1 VSVISALSL
10 AKDPR
15 AATAELLRVVDGA
28 LAKRT
33 KK

>member
-1 VSVISALSL
+1 VISALSL

-15 AATAELLRVVDGA
+15 AATQELLAAVDAA
-28 LAKRT
+28 LAERA